1 MKEKLTYLYSGAR
14 YQPTGRKRVENMNL
28 KVIVGIILF
37 IFGLG
42 TGVIEWLRS
51 GLATPYPMIGLAATA
66 IGLYLIIDGLRKR
79 QPRVV
84 SKEEVAIG
92 ALLAA
97 VVGGTLLASE
107 LKKRVE
113 SRGVPKEEVEK
124 ALAQLELLRAQGK
137 VTPEKYAE
145 LKAILESARRR

>member
-1 MKEKLTYLYSGAR
+1 
-14 YQPTGRKRVENMNL
+14 MNL
-28 KVIVGIILF
+28 KVIVGMILF
-37 IFGLG
+37 FFGLG
-42 TGVIEWLRS
+42 AGVIEWLRS
-51 GLATPYPMIGLAATA
+51 GLATPYPMIGLAATT

-107 LKKRVE
+107 LKKKVD
-113 SRGVPKEEVEK
+113 SAGVPKEEVEK

-145 LKAILESARRR
+145 LKAILESARRRV

>member
-1 MKEKLTYLYSGAR
+1 
-14 YQPTGRKRVENMNL
+14 MNA
-28 KVIVGIILF
+28 KVVLGILLL

-42 TGVIEWLRS
+42 GGVIEWLKS
-51 GLATPYPMIGLAATA
+51 GLATPYPMLGLAATA
-66 IGLYLIIDGLRKR
+66 LGLYLIANGLRKR
-79 QPRVV
+79 RPKTV
-84 SKEEVAIG
+84 SREEVAIG

-107 LKKRVE
+107 LKKRME
-113 SRGVPKEEVEK
+113 GGGISREEINQ

-145 LKAILESARRR
+145 LKAILESARRRA

>member
-1 MKEKLTYLYSGAR
+1 
-14 YQPTGRKRVENMNL
+14 MNA
-28 KVIVGIILF
+28 KVVLGILLL

-42 TGVIEWLRS
+42 GGVIEWLKS
-51 GLATPYPMIGLAATA
+51 GLATPYPMLGLAATA
-66 IGLYLIIDGLRKR
+66 LGLYLIADGLRKR
-79 QPRVV
+79 RPKTV
-84 SKEEVAIG
+84 SREEVAIS

-107 LKKRVE
+107 LKKRME
-113 SRGVPKEEVEK
+113 GGGISREEINQ

-145 LKAILESARRR
+145 LKAILESARRRA